1 MFEYANLL
9 LEVKDIIERKTIY
22 IPINTEIEDKNL
34 IEIAKIYGIKD
45 GFAEIVYNDNY
56 KKRVF
61 GGQIH
66 ISEFEYEVIDKHK
79 VWQIVLYEL
88 IRLIS
93 LYKTMKIKDK
103 KLASA
108 YEMKVYRADNALYNI
123 FDIRTYNSICERL
136 TKDISSEDIYRLIDS
151 LEIKK
156 GRKVK

>member
-1 MFEYANLL
+1 M
-9 LEVKDIIERKTIY
+9 
-22 IPINTEIEDKNL
+22 
-34 IEIAKIYGIKD
+34 
-45 GFAEIVYNDNY
+45 YNDNY

-61 GGQIH
+61 CGQIH
-66 ISEFEYEVIDKHK
+66 VSEFEDEVIDKSK

-93 LYKTMKIKDK
+93 LYKTMQIKDK
-103 KLASA
+103 KLVSA

-123 FDIRTYNSICERL
+123 FDIRTYNSICEKL

-151 LEIKK
+151 LKIKK